1 MNTNQDHIKMLEQK
15 LELLLSKQEGF
26 AKELMAV
33 YKEIELLKK
42 GALVAP
48 EKPAD
53 AIEPIRKEKTI
64 ETPEP
69 IVVQSKP
76 EAIKPIESS
85 ETSKIENI
93 VDRAPQKSSLPTQ
106 KSNLEKFIGENLI
119 NKIGI
124 LITVI
129 GVVIGAKYSIENNLV
144 SPLTRIVLGYLVGLA
159 LLVFGIKLKAKYL
172 NYSAVLVSGAIAI
185 LYFISF
191 SAYSLYG
198 LLPQLPTF
206 VLMVLF
212 TVFAV
217 VSSLHYNKQIIAHIG
232 LVGAYAVP
240 FLLSTGSG
248 DILSLF
254 SYMAII
260 NIGILVVA
268 FKKYW
273 KPLYYVAFVFTWLMY
288 TLWLSTKYVQA
299 DHFTIAFSFASLFF
313 VIFYMAFMG
322 YKFFKKENFNAGDVI
337 IVFINSFI
345 FYGIGFYLLSEN
357 ENTEELL
364 GLFTLANALIHFVVA
379 TLIFNRKLADKKLF
393 YLIATL
399 VLTFIT
405 ITIPVQLDG
414 SWVTILWAVE
424 AGLLFWIGLTK
435 NISVYK
441 KLSYILMVLAFFSIF
456 QDWEVAYERYY
467 SLDEKK
473 VPPFLNSNFLSS
485 LVVVISFAIITW
497 LFHAKKFSAAQS
509 VWTGIHQ
516 IMAILAP
523 LFFLIIFYFAIFFE
537 IDSYWTQLFN
547 ASMLTIAEVDGQELT
562 KYNYSLRDFNSIW
575 LVNYTLLFF
584 TILSLV
590 NIFKIKNRMTSIVNL
605 AVNVLV
611 VFIFLSFGLYLIS
624 ELRSD
629 YSTQYLAAYYDNS
642 YHVSI
647 RYISFVFLGGLMYA
661 IYLYSKQPFV
671 KLNLKTPFEIG
682 FHFTMLWLLSS
693 ELLHWMDLGGISN
706 SYKMNLS
713 ILWGAYS
720 LFLVILGIWKR
731 KKHLRIIGIIL
742 FGVTLIKLFFYDIA
756 DLDTLS
762 KTIVFV
768 SLGVLLL
775 IISFLYNKYT
785 QQIEDEPKSE

>member
-1 MNTNQDHIKMLEQK
+1 MNTNQDDIKILEQK

-42 GALVAP
+42 GTLSTP
-48 EKPAD
+48 EKPVE
-53 AIEPIRKEKTI
+53 AIEPISKEKI
-64 ETPEP
+64 METPEP

-76 EAIKPIESS
+76 EAVKPIESS
-85 ETSKIENI
+85 GKSEIENI
-93 VDRAPQKSSLPTQ
+93 VDRVQKKSTLPQQ

-124 LITVI
+124 FITVI
-129 GVVIGAKYSIENNLV
+129 GVVIGAKYSIENNLI

-191 SAYSLYG
+191 AAYSLYG

-217 VSSLHYNKQIIAHIG
+217 ITSIHYNKQVIAHIG

-248 DILSLF
+248 DVLTLF

-260 NIGILVVA
+260 NIGILVLA

-273 KPLYYVAFVFTWLMY
+273 KPLYYVAFVFTWLIY
-288 TLWLSTKYVQA
+288 TLWLSAKYVPI
-299 DHFTIAFSFASLFF
+299 DHFAIAFSFASLFF
-313 VIFYMAFMG
+313 VIFYLAFMS
-322 YKFFKKENFNAGDVI
+322 YKFMKKESFNSGDVI

-357 ENTEELL
+357 ERTEELL
-364 GLFTLANALIHFVVA
+364 GLFTLANAGIHFVVA
-379 TLIFNRKLADKKLF
+379 TVIFKRKLADKKLF
-393 YLIATL
+393 YLIAAL

-456 QDWEVAYERYY
+456 QDWEIAYASYY

-473 VPPFLNSNFLSS
+473 IPPFFNSNFLSS
-485 LVVVISFAIITW
+485 LVVIISFAFITW
-497 LFHAKKFSAAQS
+497 LLHAKTFRVAHG
-509 VWTGIHQ
+509 VRTGIHLV
-516 IMAILAP
+516 MAILAP
-523 LFFLIIFYFAIFFE
+523 LLFLIIFYFAIFFE
-537 IDSYWTQLFN
+537 IDAYWTQLFN
-547 ASMLTIAEVDGQELT
+547 ASMLTITDVDGQTLT

-584 TILSLV
+584 TILSIV
-590 NIFKIKNRMTSIVNL
+590 TIFKVKNRMTGIVNL
-605 AVNVLV
+605 VFNILV

-629 YSTQYLAAYYDNS
+629 HINQYLEEYYHNS
-642 YHVSI
+642 YNLSI
-647 RYISFVFLGGLMYA
+647 RYISFVFLGGLLYVT
-661 IYLYSKQPFV
+661 YLYSKQPFI
-671 KLNLKTPFEIG
+671 KLNLRTPFEIG
-682 FHFTMLWLLSS
+682 FHFTLLWLLSS

-731 KKHLRIIGIIL
+731 KKYLRITGIIL
-742 FGVTLIKLFFYDIA
+742 FGFTLIKLFFYDIA
-756 DLDTLS
+756 DLDTIS

-775 IISFLYNKYT
+775 VISFLYNKYT
-785 QQIEDEPKSE
+785 KQIEDESKSE